1 MPFPYCPTLPSLAD
15 HKNTDTRLH
24 TINIHRLTSAPV
36 THPGSFSNYYE
47 PYIASAWSR
56 YASPAVPLT
65 VATQAQW
72 GNVSGNVTAG
82 AGDGVL
88 TFPNNITYT
97 APSTA
102 DVFSCSSGPFAP
114 NSNIEQG
121 AITARL
127 AAACNRSTLLENAT
141 TPFSGEDPGA
151 YYRNGVTNHY
161 ARIVHQNNLD
171 GRGYAF
177 VSLSFS
183 RNFSQNL
190 FPKVLPEASIEIVK
204 RFIGRSITGDPRR

>member
-1 MPFPYCPTLPSLAD
+1 
-15 HKNTDTRLH
+15 
-24 TINIHRLTSAPV
+24 
-36 THPGSFSNYYE
+36 
-47 PYIASAWSR
+47 
-56 YASPAVPLT
+56 
-65 VATQAQW
+65 
-72 GNVSGNVTAG
+72 VTAG

-88 TFPNNITYT
+88 TFPNNITYA

-151 YYRNGVTNHY
+151 YYKNGVTNHY

-177 VSLSFS
+177 PFDDVAPDGGPDQSGAVMGSPAAGGFT
-183 RNFSQNL
+183 
-190 FPKVLPEASIEIVK
+190 VAVGG
-204 RFIGRSITGDPRR
+204 IGAYA